1 MISGDIFSP
10 FLVRTHEAKLIQHQA
25 NIILYIGCIP
35 FIKGSF
41 ACSEKDSSQD
51 CFAQK
56 NLFPIEMFFS
66 LPVFFFIFT
75 SIISLFFVNQTVEP
89 IIMNIAKKEINRIA
103 TEAIYESVDEYM
115 AKINMEDFI
124 TLTSTDSS
132 SPTYTINP
140 KTSIS
145 FRTNIT
151 KDIQNK
157 LGFIQTNPFDSPTA
171 ANEQFNQVIYHI
183 PLGVVTR
190 NALLANYGPKIP
202 VKMATVGHVE
212 SDFKT
217 ELTNSGIN
225 NTFLE
230 LTVLFKV
237 KMQIVIPSFSEETL
251 VQQEINVGGILING
265 NVPSYYS
272 NGTGGVSPAIMK
284 PEDVKKE

>member
-1 MISGDIFSP
+1 MT
-10 FLVRTHEAKLIQHQA
+10 LQA
-25 NIILYIGCIP
+25 SNIILYMDCIP
-35 FIKGSF
+35 FIKGG
-41 ACSEKDSSQD
+41 SSM
-51 CFAQK
+51 FRKRFKLRLFRSKKPPLSTK
-56 NLFPIEMFFS
+56 NVFLITFFLF
-66 LPVFFFIFT
+66 LLT
-75 SIISLFFVNQTVEP
+75 SMLSLFFVNQTVEP

-115 AKINMEDFI
+115 GKINMENFI
-124 TLTSTDSS
+124 TITNADSS

-151 KDIQNK
+151 REIQNK
-157 LGFIQTNPFDSPTA
+157 LGFKQTNPFESSTA
-171 ANEQFNQVIYHI
+171 AEEQFNQAIYNI
-183 PLGVVTR
+183 PLGVVTG

-217 ELTNSGIN
+217 KLTNSGIN

-230 LTVLFKV
+230 LTILFKV
-237 KMQIVIPSFSEETL
+237 KMQIVIPSFTEETL
-251 VQQEINVGGILING
+251 VQQEINVGGILMKG

-272 NGTGGVSPAIMK
+272 NGMGGVAPVIMK
-284 PEDVKKE
+284 PENEKK